1 MGVVSA
7 TSEQE
12 AIAALGSRALFPVEV
27 KVDGQRTTRVRSLRI
42 SGSMMVTVYGQLGS
56 LLRSGV
62 PLLRSL
68 SVIREQTSHHGLNTV
83 LEDIRD
89 RVEDGV
95 SLADAMSQHP
105 LVFSEMAVSMI
116 RAGSEGGFLE
126 EALERVATFSER
138 QEELRSRVIGALA
151 YPVFLLVLCSL
162 IVTGLLIFFV
172 PSFEE
177 IFSRLRERG
186 ELPLATDLLLW
197 ASTAM
202 QSWGWVLLLV
212 LLMLGI
218 LLRRWI
224 NTPAGRYAVDAAKLR
239 IPVASRIFQS
249 LAISRFC
256 RMLGTLL
263 RNGVPILRSLEIS
276 RSAAGN
282 RILSAAIGKAAEH
295 ISAGQA
301 LAEPISRCEFF
312 PRDVVEIISVAEEAN
327 TLDKVLIEIADRLD
341 RNTTRR
347 LDLLVRLIEPIML
360 LILASIVLM
369 IVIALL
375 LPVLK
380 MSSSI

>member
-1 MGVVSA
+1 M
-7 TSEQE
+7 SERE
-12 AIAALGSRALFPVEV
+12 AIATLGSRALFPVEV
-27 KVDGQRTTRVRSLRI
+27 KVDKERTTRIRSLRI
-42 SGSMMVTVYGQLGS
+42 NGQMMVTVYGQLGS

-68 SVIREQTSHHGLNTV
+68 SVIREQTSHQGLNTV
-83 LEDIRD
+83 LEDVCD

-95 SLADAMSQHP
+95 SLSDAMSQHP

-126 EALERVATFSER
+126 EALERVAPFSER

-151 YPVFLLVLCSL
+151 YPVFLLVLCSV
-162 IVTGLLIFFV
+162 IVTGLLVFFV
-172 PSFEE
+172 PSFED

-197 ASTAM
+197 TSTAM
-202 QSWGWVLLLV
+202 QSWGWVLLLG

-218 LLRRWI
+218 LLRRWT
-224 NTPAGRYAVDAAKLR
+224 NTPEGRYAVDAAKLR
-239 IPVASRIFQS
+239 IPMANKIFQS

-256 RMLGTLL
+256 RVLGTLL

-276 RSAAGN
+276 RSATGN
-282 RILSAAIGKAAEH
+282 RVLSSAIGKAAEN
-295 ISAGQA
+295 ISAGQT
-301 LAEPISRCEFF
+301 LAEPISRCDFF
-312 PRDVVEIISVAEEAN
+312 PRDVVEIITVAEEAN
-327 TLDKVLIEIADRLD
+327 TLDKVLIENADRLD